1 MVNRHPRGPSNTRR
15 GRGSPPNPERVVSTS
30 KVRVHI
36 SWGPKGRVIF
46 DLTSEQLSTLQKAA
60 KGGRGNVYRAFQR
73 LDLERYY
80 QALGDDGRDELVAL
94 LSRG

>member
-1 MVNRHPRGPSNTRR
+1 MTSSLETSRR
-15 GRGSPPNPERVVSTS
+15 NGGDWNH
-30 KVRVHI
+30 RVHI